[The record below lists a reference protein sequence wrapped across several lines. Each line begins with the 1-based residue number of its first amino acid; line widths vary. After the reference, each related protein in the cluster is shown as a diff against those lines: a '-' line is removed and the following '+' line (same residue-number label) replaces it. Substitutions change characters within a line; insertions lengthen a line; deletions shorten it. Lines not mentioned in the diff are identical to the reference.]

1 MGVIV
6 LGSAN
11 HDTSVSMPR
20 IPAPGETILAT
31 GAASGPGGKGLNQA
45 VAAARSGAA
54 TTFVGAVG
62 DDEAGERLRG
72 VLIDEGV
79 RVGLGTSD
87 RPTGTAFVMVA
98 DDGENAIVVV
108 AGANGDGAAITAEA
122 ASALAS
128 ARSGDLVLAQ
138 LEVPLDAVLS
148 AFRSAKERGAT
159 TVLNAAP
166 SRPLSEDQ
174 LALVDVLIVNQHE
187 CLDLAGAPVGGAADA
202 AGAPV
207 VGVTDDAGASVEGVA
222 DDAGA
227 PVEGAADDAGAPVV
241 GVTDD
246 AVADAARFLAA
257 RVGTVVVTLG
267 AAGALVLSAG
277 EETRIPAFP
286 VTAVDTTAAGDTF
299 CGALA
304 SRLAAGDALTAAVP
318 FASAAAALC
327 VQRPGAAASAPRLDE
342 ITELLATR
350 A

>member
-45 VAAARSGAA
+45 VAAARSGAS

-79 RVGLGTSD
+79 RAGLGVSE

-108 AGANGDGAAITAEA
+108 AGANGDGAAITGEA

-128 ARSGDLVLAQ
+128 AGSGDLVLAQ

-207 VGVTDDAGASVEGVA
+207 VGVTDDAGAPVEGAAVEGVA
-222 DDAGA
+222 DHAVADAA
-227 PVEGAADDAGAPVV
+227 PVEGVA
-241 GVTDD
+241 DD

-304 SRLAAGDALTAAVP
+304 SRLAAGDALAAAVP

>member
-11 HDTSVSMPR
+11 LDTSVSMPR

-45 VAAARSGAA
+45 VAAARSGAS

-79 RVGLGTSD
+79 RAGLDVSE

-128 ARSGDLVLAQ
+128 AGRDDLVLAQ

-166 SRPLSEDQ
+166 SRPLSDDQ

-202 AGAPV
+202 AGAPT
-207 VGVTDDAGASVEGVA
+207 VGVTDAAGVSVEGAAVEGVA
-222 DDAGA
+222 
-227 PVEGAADDAGAPVV
+227 
-241 GVTDD
+241 DD

-304 SRLAAGDALTAAVP
+304 SRLAAGDALAAAVP

>member
-1 MGVIV
+1 MLERIGGADVGVIV

-45 VAAARSGAA
+45 VAAARSGAS

-79 RVGLGTSD
+79 RAGLGVSE

-128 ARSGDLVLAQ
+128 AGSGDLVLAQ

-207 VGVTDDAGASVEGVA
+207 VGVTDDAGA
-222 DDAGA
+222 
-227 PVEGAADDAGAPVV
+227 PVV

-277 EETRIPAFP
+277 EETRIPAFS

-304 SRLAAGDALTAAVP
+304 SRLAAGDALAAAVP

>member
-1 MGVIV
+1 VGVIV

-20 IPAPGETILAT
+20 IPAPGETILAI

-45 VAAARSGAA
+45 VAAARSGAS

-79 RVGLGTSD
+79 RAGLGVSE

-128 ARSGDLVLAQ
+128 AGSGDLVLAQ

-207 VGVTDDAGASVEGVA
+207 VGVTDHAVADAAPVEGVA
-222 DDAGA
+222 
-227 PVEGAADDAGAPVV
+227 
-241 GVTDD
+241 DD

-342 ITELLATR
+342 ITELLAAR

>member
-1 MGVIV
+1 MLGRIGGPDVGVIV

-20 IPAPGETILAT
+20 IPGPGETILAT

-45 VAAARSGAA
+45 VAAARAGAS

-72 VLIDEGV
+72 VLIEEGV
-79 RVGLGTSD
+79 RAGLGVSE

-128 ARSGDLVLAQ
+128 AGSGDLVLAQ

-166 SRPLSEDQ
+166 SRPLSDDQ

-187 CLDLAGAPVGGAADA
+187 CLDLAGAPV
-202 AGAPV
+202 
-207 VGVTDDAGASVEGVA
+207 EGVA
-222 DDAGA
+222 GA
-227 PVEGAADDAGAPVV
+227 
-241 GVTDD
+241 
-246 AVADAARFLAA
+246 AVADAARLLAA

-267 AAGALVLSAG
+267 SEGALVLSAG
-277 EETRIPAFP
+277 EATRIPAFP

-299 CGALA
+299 CGALV
-304 SRLAAGDALTAAVP
+304 SRLAAGDPLAAAVP

-327 VQRPGAAASAPRLDE
+327 VQRSGAAASAPRLDE
-342 ITELLATR
+342 IMELLECR
-350 A
+350 AWSA

>member
-1 MGVIV
+1 M

-45 VAAARSGAA
+45 VAAARSGAS

-79 RVGLGTSD
+79 RAGLGVSE

-108 AGANGDGAAITAEA
+108 AGANGDGAAITGEA

-128 ARSGDLVLAQ
+128 AGPADLVLAQ

-187 CLDLAGAPVGGAADA
+187 CLDLVGAPVGGAADA

-207 VGVTDDAGASVEGVA
+207 VGEA
-222 DDAGA
+222 
-227 PVEGAADDAGAPVV
+227 
-241 GVTDD
+241 DD
-246 AVADAARFLAA
+246 AVANAARFLAA

-304 SRLAAGDALTAAVP
+304 SRLAAGDALAAAVP

>member
-1 MGVIV
+1 M

-11 HDTSVSMPR
+11 LDTSVSMPR

-45 VAAARSGAA
+45 VAAARSGAS

-79 RVGLGTSD
+79 RAGLDVSE

-128 ARSGDLVLAQ
+128 AGRDDLVLAQ

-166 SRPLSEDQ
+166 SRPLSDDQ

-202 AGAPV
+202 AGAPT
-207 VGVTDDAGASVEGVA
+207 VGVTDAAGVSVEGAAVEGVA
-222 DDAGA
+222 
-227 PVEGAADDAGAPVV
+227 
-241 GVTDD
+241 DD

-304 SRLAAGDALTAAVP
+304 SRLAAGDALAAAVP

>member
-1 MGVIV
+1 M

-45 VAAARSGAA
+45 VAAARSGAS

-79 RVGLGTSD
+79 RAGLGVSEI
-87 RPTGTAFVMVA
+87 PTGTAFVMVA

-108 AGANGDGAAITAEA
+108 AGANGDGAAITGEA

-128 ARSGDLVLAQ
+128 AGPADLVLAQ

-187 CLDLAGAPVGGAADA
+187 CLDLVGAPVGGAADA

-207 VGVTDDAGASVEGVA
+207 EGATDA
-222 DDAGA
+222 AGA
-227 PVEGAADDAGAPVV
+227 PVEG
-241 GVTDD
+241 VTDD
-246 AVADAARFLAA
+246 AVADAAPVEGVADAAVADAARFLAA

-277 EETRIPAFP
+277 EATRIPAFP

-304 SRLAAGDALTAAVP
+304 SRLAAGDALAAAVP